1 MRWKGQNQRAGLKLI
16 VAEGCWGASWGGSA
30 AHSQVG
36 STPGR
41 TCPALSG
48 PRPVC
53 SVSSEGHR
61 GCPCPRALSW
71 LRGRCLL
78 WGGSR
83 GVWLQPGLFLL
94 LLKPWWARCCSRR
107 GEAPQKHHGVFTRLP
122 KGVPMQQDHPPAPS
136 FSPLASP
143 WPEGGRLRRSET
155 RSWGWWWQDG
165 TPMAHPWAFGDPPG
179 LGELDRDPPPQSW
192 HRRYFTRPRQW
203 VFDAISRRDER

>member
-1 MRWKGQNQRAGLKLI
+1 MCALLPQKNPIEIHGCAAITSALPSTRAHTVQTCRVFLYRVFTYRVFPYRVFPYRVFSSSSPDPDVRWKGQNQRAGLKLI

-61 GCPCPRALSW
+61 GCPCPGALSW
-71 LRGRCLL
+71 LPGRCLL

-94 LLKPWWARCCSRR
+94 LLKPWWARC
-107 GEAPQKHHGVFTRLP
+107 
-122 KGVPMQQDHPPAPS
+122 HPG
-136 FSPLASP
+136 LLLR
-143 WPEGGRLRRSET
+143 EGGS
-155 RSWGWWWQDG
+155 
-165 TPMAHPWAFGDPPG
+165 TPKTARGFHPA
-179 LGELDRDPPPQSW
+179 S
-192 HRRYFTRPRQW
+192 
-203 VFDAISRRDER
+203 